1 MFVRF
6 RGATSKSQ
14 DMPGGAPQGT
24 LLGGILYILDINPV
38 GFPAEITNHP
48 EITSVLQFENWLKS
62 SDIGCH
68 KQPAQPSQPVFDETM
83 NKVRPKKNVSFQK
96 LLLLWKLYFV
106 LVLAETSCALLFQ

>member
-83 NKVRPKKNVSFQK
+83 NKGYRCYGLTCPILPRRPSDSLTHKGNYIIS
-96 LLLLWKLYFV
+96 
-106 LVLAETSCALLFQ
+106 EN